1 MANEAGGADDMMEG
15 AVKAAVKKTIITK
28 VRQVRQV
35 RHKRH
40 ERQVR

>member
-35 RHKRH
+35 RYIRH
-40 ERQVR
+40 VRHV